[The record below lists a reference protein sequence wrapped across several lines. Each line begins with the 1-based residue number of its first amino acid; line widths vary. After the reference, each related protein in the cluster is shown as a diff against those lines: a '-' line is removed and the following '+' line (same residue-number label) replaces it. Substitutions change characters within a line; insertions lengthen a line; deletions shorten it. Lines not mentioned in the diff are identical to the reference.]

1 MLTSEIAACCKE
13 LKLSRNIVEMSE
25 KLQADSHQEFLLRL
39 LKSELEH
46 RDNQRK
52 DRLLKNAG
60 FYSLKPLADFRFDE
74 VKLPASISPQYLRE
88 CGFVKTGTNLVMY
101 GNVGTGKS
109 HLSIALGIEACKR
122 GIETRFF
129 RTAALVNQL
138 SEAKKSGTLSTFMK
152 KLDKAEL
159 LICDEWGY
167 VPLDRTGAQLLFGV
181 VSECYERKTM
191 IINTN
196 TEFSRWVNVFYD
208 EQMTGAILDRILHHC
223 HLLLF
228 PGQSNRM
235 RESGLNE

>member
-25 KLQADSHQEFLLRL
+25 RLQADSHQEFLLRL

-46 RDNQRK
+46 RDSQRK

-60 FYSLKPLADFRFDE
+60 FYSLKTLADFRFDE
-74 VKLPASISPQYLRE
+74 VKLPASISPQYLQE
-88 CGFVKTGTNLVMY
+88 CGFVKTRTNLVMY

-109 HLSIALGIEACKR
+109 HLSIALGIEACKK

-138 SEAKKSGTLSTFMK
+138 SEAKKSGTLSAFMK

-181 VSECYERKTM
+181 ISECYERKTL